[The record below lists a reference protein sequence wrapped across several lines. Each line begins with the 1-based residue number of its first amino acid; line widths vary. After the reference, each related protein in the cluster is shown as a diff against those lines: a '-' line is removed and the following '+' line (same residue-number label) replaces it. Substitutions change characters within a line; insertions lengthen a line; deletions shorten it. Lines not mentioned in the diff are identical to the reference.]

1 MKHLAGLLALAG
13 LALAVTLFIRGDVIS
28 IVALVLAAGPGLVL
42 AALFHVLPM
51 LANACAWRR
60 LLPQAQRP
68 SVRVLTWATWVRE
81 SINGLL
87 PVARI
92 GGEIVAY
99 RIVRR
104 HVARR
109 SDAAASLVA
118 DMALSV
124 LSQAG
129 FALVGLALLFASGH
143 ASSVTTQL
151 LAGVVGIIPLG
162 AGFVLAQRAG
172 ALGGITRML
181 DRLFAGRL
189 GLVHTQSLRFDE
201 AIRAVYERRG
211 DVGACF
217 AWQLAGWVLGA
228 GEIWLALAFLGKQ
241 RSVLDAVVIEALI
254 QAVSSA
260 TRGGVRHD
268 RRRARHRR
276 HDGAG
281 ACNGAASARRHR
293 FLPRTDRLA
302 VGGNPH
308 PQGTVGKRVA
318 IALASAS
325 TQLPLSFHFGRAKVA
340 DQPRRRGGPNS
351 AGRKSSVPASVH
363 ASDKASSSPML
374 EVPG

>member
-1 MKHLAGLLALAG
+1 MKHIAGFLALAG
-13 LALAVTLFIRGDVIS
+13 LALAVTLFIRGDVTS

-60 LLPQAQRP
+60 LLPEAPRP
-68 SVRVLTWATWVRE
+68 SVYVLTWATWVRE

-104 HVARR
+104 HIARR

-129 FALVGLALLFASGH
+129 FALLGLALLFASGH
-143 ASSVTTQL
+143 ASSVNTQL

-228 GEIWLALAFLGKQ
+228 GEIWLALFFLGEQ

-260 TRGGVRHD
+260 AFIVPGALGVQE
-268 RRRARHRR
+268 
-276 HDGAG
+276 GAFVMV
-281 ACNGAASARRHR
+281 GAALGIDATTALALATARRLR
-293 FLPRTDRLA
+293 DVIVFFPGLIAWQWAETRIR
-302 VGGNPH
+302 
-308 PQGTVGKRVA
+308 RVT
-318 IALASAS
+318 SAS
-325 TQLPLSFHFGRAKVA
+325 ESQSR
-340 DQPRRRGGPNS
+340 
-351 AGRKSSVPASVH
+351 
-363 ASDKASSSPML
+363 
-374 EVPG
+374 